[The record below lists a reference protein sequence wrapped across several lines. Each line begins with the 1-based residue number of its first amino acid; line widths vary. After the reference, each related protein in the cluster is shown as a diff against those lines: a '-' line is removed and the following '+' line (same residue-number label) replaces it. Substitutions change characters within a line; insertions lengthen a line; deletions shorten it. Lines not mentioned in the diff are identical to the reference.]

1 MKKAIITL
9 LCLAVI
15 GGGGYFGYRQYE
27 KNRDEKKIVDVV
39 PVSMMAE
46 SADMFMYTAGDLWG
60 YISAANAQKVYVD
73 TDKLVKNVCVK
84 QGQAVKKGDIILEY
98 DMTVVELELQQ
109 KENQVQVIE
118 QDIKMAEKEVTKLRG
133 LRPSEEMPVIS
144 VPDFPEE
151 PILPEEPEEPE
162 ILIVPS
168 MELTGALQPVSGTGA
183 PEDPLVFNCCTDTVV
198 RKAFMTALAGT
209 KRTASLRVYDE
220 NMFYLYQWIISGDQI
235 KIAEADDWTAT
246 DGISIDPETG
256 AISINPDGVLHGQ
269 LSFAVP
275 QEDMPEETED
285 PEELLPEDDWM
296 DYTVPEQPDYGE
308 NYMYSRKELQ
318 RMISD
323 KENEIKELE
332 LNLKSAKLE
341 LENAQKQKSD
351 GKVVAAI
358 DGIVK
363 KIGQSADEANGLTD
377 APQAGNDEFGD
388 YEVPTEDDNAFAVIE
403 GAGGVEV
410 ICEVPEMTVA
420 KLPAGSILQVQSYQN
435 GATTDAEVT
444 YVEEE
449 PTAYSSDPWSA
460 NPNSSVYHLHAKLAD
475 STDFVIGNGVNV
487 TMPQDQDASSKSTS
501 YYLPI
506 HYVRQEAGDY
516 YIMKAD
522 ENDRLVKQY
531 VSVGQILYGYYIEVT
546 GGLDVKHDRIC
557 FPFGTDVKE
566 GVKTQDSEEVLYPTN
581 Y

>member
-9 LCLAVI
+9 LCLALI

-27 KNRDEKKIVDVV
+27 KSRDEKKIVDVV

-46 SADMFMYTAGDLWG
+46 SADMFMYTGSNMWG

-73 TDKLVKNVCVK
+73 TDKLVKNVCVE
-84 QGQAVKKGDIILEY
+84 QGQTVKKGDTILEY

-118 QDIKMAEKEVTKLRG
+118 QDIKMAQKELAKIRG
-133 LRPSEEMPVIS
+133 LRPSEEMPVINE
-144 VPDFPEE
+144 PEMPEDEPTEPEMPVDE
-151 PILPEEPEEPE
+151 PIIP
-162 ILIVPS
+162 VS
-168 MELTGALQPVSGTGA
+168 ELTGALQPVSGTGS
-183 PEDPLVFNCCTDTVV
+183 PDDPLVFNCGTDTVV

-220 NMFYLYQWIISGDQI
+220 DLCFLFQWIISGD
-235 KIAEADDWTAT
+235 KLVLSETEDWNVT
-246 DGISIDPETG
+246 DGISIDPENG
-256 AISINPDGVLHGQ
+256 GISINPDGVLHGQ
-269 LSFAVP
+269 LSFAAP
-275 QEDMPEETED
+275 EPDMPED
-285 PEELLPEDDWM
+285 VIEEIPEDI
-296 DYTVPEQPDYGE
+296 TEPEYNEPEIPDYGE

-318 RMISD
+318 RMITEQ
-323 KENEIKELE
+323 ENQIKAQELE
-332 LNLKSAKLE
+332 LKAAKLE
-341 LENAQKQKSD
+341 LDNAKKQKSD
-351 GKVVAAI
+351 GKVVASI

-363 KIGQSADEANGLTD
+363 KIGQSAD
-377 APQAGNDEFGD
+377 AGIADTEEETVPDEEMFG
-388 YEVPTEDDNAFAVIE
+388 EPSEDDNAFAVIE

-410 ICEVPEMTVA
+410 ICEVPEMSLA
-420 KLPAGSILQVQSYQN
+420 KLPVGSVLNVMSYQN
-435 GATTDAEVT
+435 GATTEAEVT
-444 YVEEE
+444 YAEEE
-449 PTAYSSDPWSA
+449 PSSYSSDPWSA
-460 NPNSSVYHLHAKLAD
+460 NPNSSIYILHAKLRD
-475 STDFVIGNGVNV
+475 STDFVIGNGVDV
-487 TMPQDQDASSKSTS
+487 TVPQDQDTAAKSSS
-501 YYLPI
+501 YFLPI

-557 FPFGTDVKE
+557 FPYGTDVKE
-566 GVKTQDSEEVLYPTN
+566 GVRTQESSEVLYPSN